1 MSKRTET
8 FVKRCRSAIVKIA
21 DPAELQCYLRAAVAE
36 EFPVVDP
43 TAGEPMPMSPPALR
57 AKKPFMEEIMPQI
70 NSTPAIAN
78 AQRSRLFAVG
88 ILALWACIFL
98 AAPSSAGG
106 PTEQVRGT
114 VDKVLTIVRSS
125 QPISKAQTESQRAQ
139 LVEVIYPRFD
149 FTEMAKRSLGR
160 HWAGRTP
167 EEQREFVK
175 IFAAL
180 MGKSYADNIESSA
193 SQSVR
198 YTRESEDR
206 NYAQVDTEI
215 VTDKRPPISINYKLH
230 SVDKEWKI
238 YDLVIEDISVVN
250 NYRSQFDRVI
260 ERSSFAEL
268 VRSMKE
274 KQS

>member
-1 MSKRTET
+1 MSLL
-8 FVKRCRSAIVKIA
+8 IVK
-21 DPAELQCYLRAAVAE
+21 
-36 EFPVVDP
+36 
-43 TAGEPMPMSPPALR
+43 
-57 AKKPFMEEIMPQI
+57 K
-70 NSTPAIAN
+70 TPRMIG
-78 AQRSRLFAVG
+78 RSRVAAAGLFYLFVAV
-88 ILALWACIFL
+88 LLP
-98 AAPSSAGG
+98 APSRAGD
-106 PTEQVRGT
+106 PTEQVRST
-114 VDKVLTIVRSS
+114 VDKVLTIIRSS
-125 QPISKAQTESQRAQ
+125 QPTSKAQTEAQRAQ

-149 FTEMAKRSLGR
+149 FTEMAKRSLAR

-175 IFAAL
+175 LFAAL
-180 MGKSYADNIESSA
+180 MGRSYADNIESSA
-193 SQSVR
+193 SPSVR

-215 VTDKRPPISINYKLH
+215 VTEKRPPVSINYKLH

-250 NYRSQFDRVI
+250 NYRSQFNRVI

>member
-1 MSKRTET
+1 
-8 FVKRCRSAIVKIA
+8 
-21 DPAELQCYLRAAVAE
+21 
-36 EFPVVDP
+36 
-43 TAGEPMPMSPPALR
+43 
-57 AKKPFMEEIMPQI
+57 MPQI
-70 NSTPAIAN
+70 NSTAAMTN
-78 AQRSRLFAVG
+78 VQRSRLSAVG

-98 AAPSSAGG
+98 PAPSSAGG

-125 QPISKAQTESQRAQ
+125 QPISKAQTEACRAQ

-180 MGKSYADNIESSA
+180 MGRSYADNIESSA

-198 YTRESEDR
+198 YMRESEDR
-206 NYAQVDTEI
+206 NYAQVDTEV
-215 VTDKRPPISINYKLH
+215 VTDKRPPVSINYKLH

-268 VRSMKE
+268 VHSMKE